1 MLSDLG
7 PGLIRFMF
15 NNPELFKHISR
26 DHKHNSAEEWVP
38 IAEKL
43 AKENGGILQSRGW
56 LQKNGYSGLS
66 RVLINCPKLFKHIK
80 QEKMKRSRMEWIPI
94 AEKLTKENGGIL
106 PCKHWLVKNGYWGL
120 SDCIRKF
127 PKLFKHIKQEKR
139 GGKSPKEWIH
149 IAEKLAKENGGIL
162 PYGRWLGKNGYNGLL
177 CAIRTY
183 PELFKHIKQEK
194 RGGKSPK
201 EWIHIAE
208 KLAKENGGILQN
220 SGWLQKNG
228 YSGLSAVLISCSE
241 LFKHIKQEKRGGKPP
256 EEWIP
261 IAEKLAKENGGVL
274 QNHFWLCQNQYSGLS
289 ACIKNNPE
297 MFKHLKVEKCV
308 KRIEEWLLIAKRLTK
323 ENGGVLPTH
332 LWIRE
337 NGYCG
342 LSSCILK
349 NPEMFKHLGLR
360 LKPQR
365 RSKA

>member
-1 MLSDLG
+1 MNEKDVIDTAIRGKATG

-127 PKLFKHIKQEKR
+127 PK
-139 GGKSPKEWIH
+139 
-149 IAEKLAKENGGIL
+149 
-162 PYGRWLGKNGYNGLL
+162 
-177 CAIRTY
+177 
-183 PELFKHIKQEK
+183 LFKHIKQEK